1 MIVVFT
7 TSKRT
12 KKQIQAQWNVEFV
25 PKFQNLSLGIDKQ
38 LEHFITLTEFLRQ
51 TDKHSKLHG

>member
-1 MIVVFT
+1 MWF
-7 TSKRT
+7 SKRT

-25 PKFQNLSLGIDKQ
+25 PKFQNLSLEIDKQ
-38 LEHFITLTEFLRQ
+38 LEHLITLTEFLRH